1 MAAVV
6 HAVEEVFHAAGEVV
20 GAVVHAAEN
29 VVNFVVDEVVKPV
42 AQVVEK
48 TIESALK
55 DPIATLARVAAVATG
70 QFELL
75 PLIGAADVV
84 AHGGNFEDVLKGA
97 AISYVASGVGDFAG
111 AELAQ
116 SGAGD
121 FASTI
126 GKNVASG
133 ATGAAL
139 SGKDIGAGAISG
151 ALNYAGNKL
160 IGDAVSGINKEIN
173 QPADTSDSN
182 YKLPDYMTGEG
193 ETSSGGL
200 PTDTSNDENFNM
212 DDLKKTAEAPIDT
225 NYAIDSNVQHSNVPT
240 SEQGLNPAGAYNGL
254 SLDSVTGQAP
264 SLAKMGGGSGLTVSS
279 NEILGN
285 PNSFINDPALKSE
298 TPGTISKAGFTDA
311 AATPSLGDPRSFIN
325 DPNVLGKPVISVA
338 DCNYD
343 VKLPKVNLAS
353 LLQDK
358 QAKQRNA
365 LCIAMGGFD
374 MNTPWLNSKEQMLRN
389 KLPIGCES
397 GTGGASVG
405 DLSHIYGS
413 LTPELRNELADRGIG
428 QPQSSLAL
436 PSYGEIS
443 SMGAKNGGSIENYAC
458 GGTSC
463 SPWGS
468 MAQYMP
474 KFYNTGASG
483 MLAAAG
489 GRRQPFTLA
498 QLKQLQSQAA
508 QGGNMG
514 GMAKGGL
521 PSEYRDEA
529 PKGHNPEFVTGLTG
543 YYACGGGTGQSDD
556 IPAMLHDG
564 DYVMDADVVA
574 ALGDGSSKAGREVLD
589 GFRSKVPHQAHVKGK
604 PVAAN
609 IADGEYV
616 FPGSFV
622 TALGGGDNKKGA
634 DILDGLREKLRAH
647 KRSAPTSKIPP
658 KAKSPLDYIKGSKG

>member
-6 HAVEEVFHAAGEVV
+6 NAVEDVFHAV
-20 GAVVHAAEN
+20 GDVIGTVAKAAEN

-48 TIESALK
+48 TVESALK
-55 DPIATLARVAAVATG
+55 DPIATLARIAAVATG
-70 QFELL
+70 QVELL

-97 AISYVASGVGDFAG
+97 AISYVASGAGDFAG
-111 AELAQ
+111 TEFAQ

-121 FASTI
+121 FASNL
-126 GKNVASG
+126 GKNVVSG

-151 ALNYAGNKL
+151 GLNFAGNKL
-160 IGDAVSGINKEIN
+160 IGDAVSGINKDLN
-173 QPADTSDSN
+173 QPADSSGFN
-182 YKLPDYMTGEG
+182 YKLPDYMTGEDT
-193 ETSSGGL
+193 TSSGGL
-200 PTDTSNDENFNM
+200 PTDASSEDGFNLE
-212 DDLKKTAEAPIDT
+212 DIKKNADAPIDT
-225 NYAIDSNVQHSNVPT
+225 NYAIDANVQHSNVPT

-254 SLDSVTGQAP
+254 SMDSVTGQAP
-264 SLAKMGGGSGLTVSS
+264 NLAKMGGGSGLSVSS
-279 NEILGN
+279 NEMLGN
-285 PNSFINDPALKSE
+285 PSSFINDPSYKSE
-298 TPGTISKAGFTDA
+298 TPGTVSKAGFTDA
-311 AATPSLGDPRSFIN
+311 AATPSLGDPSSFIN
-325 DPNVLGKPVISVA
+325 DPNVLGKPVIATA

-353 LLQDK
+353 LLANQS
-358 QAKQRNA
+358 KQRNA

-374 MNTPWLNSKEQMLRN
+374 MNTPWLNSREQMLRN

-397 GTGGASVG
+397 GTGGAGVG
-405 DLSHIYGS
+405 DLSNIYSS

-428 QPQSSLAL
+428 QSQSSLAL
-436 PSYGEIS
+436 PSYGETGG
-443 SMGAKNGGSIENYAC
+443 MGAKAGGSIKGYAC

-463 SPWGS
+463 SPWGA

-489 GRRQPFTLA
+489 GRRQPLTLA
-498 QLKQLQSQAA
+498 QLKQLQGQVA
-508 QGGNMG
+508 QSGNMG

-589 GFRSKVPHQAHVKGK
+589 GFRSKVPHHEHVKGK
-604 PVAAN
+604 PVPAN